1 MLSFLLLAIPLFDE
15 THSRQSLFNFVVCRL
30 DALRPHWRSRL
41 VGSSIEGAP
50 TMTGSIL
57 GVSTR
62 LTSDVQKFG
71 PLYRLWCLAHQQD
84 IIVEGAK
91 VDMQDSPNF
100 SFEG

>member
-1 MLSFLLLAIPLFDE
+1 MLSFLPLAIPLFDE

-30 DALRPHWRSRL
+30 DALRPDWRSRL
-41 VGSSIEGAP
+41 AGSSTDGAP

-62 LTSDVQKFG
+62 LTSAVQKFG
-71 PLYRLWCLAHQQD
+71 PLYPLWCLAHQLD
-84 IIVEGAK
+84 IIVEGEM
-91 VDMQDSPNF
+91 VDMQDRANF